1 MGKKKEV
8 FVDAFGEDGVELK
21 KHKLKKDGFLKKL
34 KNKIDEI
41 FESDEDL
48 SFFGKILMLSVY
60 GAVSSIGLV
69 IASTIG
75 NVILQ
80 AIWAFTK
87 LTAECPSFGAIA
99 GMGWFVFILCFLAIV
114 ALMFSEVYI
123 YSNSDYDDFHS
134 IFTNYK
140 KEDN

>member
-1 MGKKKEV
+1 MAKKKILE
-8 FVDAFGEDGVELK
+8 DFGDDGVSLK

-48 SFFGKILMLSVY
+48 SFFGKILMLCVY

-69 IASTIG
+69 IASTVG

-80 AIWAFTK
+80 AIWAFTE
-87 LTAECPSFGAIA
+87 LTAKCPSFGAIA
-99 GMGWFVFILCFLAIV
+99 GMGWFVFILCFLLII
-114 ALMFSEVYI
+114 ALTIGDFSNYINDNDIDCYRCMFLTS
-123 YSNSDYDDFHS
+123 
-134 IFTNYK
+134 K
-140 KEDN
+140 KEEDN